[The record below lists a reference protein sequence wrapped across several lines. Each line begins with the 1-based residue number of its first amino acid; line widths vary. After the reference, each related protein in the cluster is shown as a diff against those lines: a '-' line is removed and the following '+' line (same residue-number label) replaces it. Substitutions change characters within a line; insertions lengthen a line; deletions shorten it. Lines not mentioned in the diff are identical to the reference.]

1 MDYELPWQDNAEENT
16 VLEAT
21 STSIK
26 KIESKLSTLNK
37 QLLSTYDL
45 LEQGIYTTDV
55 FTERNRRIADQI
67 AEAKKYLQELRIQY
81 NNHLLQE
88 KARRDF
94 LPSVRHIID
103 VYDTLE
109 DAEAKNALLNN
120 VIDHMT
126 YLKTERNGKGN
137 LENINFELTIYP
149 KIPLT

>member
-1 MDYELPWQDNAEENT
+1 M
-16 VLEAT
+16 
-21 STSIK
+21 
-26 KIESKLSTLNK
+26 
-37 QLLSTYDL
+37 
-45 LEQGIYTTDV
+45 DV
-55 FTERNRRIADQI
+55 FTERNRRIANQI
-67 AEAKKYLQELRIQY
+67 AESKKYLQELQIQY

-137 LENINFELTIYP
+137 LDNINFELTIYP

>member
-1 MDYELPWQDNAEENT
+1 M
-16 VLEAT
+16 
-21 STSIK
+21 
-26 KIESKLSTLNK
+26 
-37 QLLSTYDL
+37 
-45 LEQGIYTTDV
+45 DV
-55 FTERNRRIADQI
+55 FTERNRRIANQI
-67 AEAKKYLQELRIQY
+67 AESKKYLQELQIQY

-126 YLKTERNGKGN
+126 YLKTERNGRVTWIILTLN
-137 LENINFELTIYP
+137 LLYIP
-149 KIPLT
+149 KYH